1 MRTLMHAFDCAYLE
15 VLNLLH
21 LVAAMDVAAF
31 FAGTAAKDQGDT
43 ERKNELGFHHDDS
56 LS

>member
-1 MRTLMHAFDCAYLE
+1 MHAFDCAYLE

-31 FAGTAAKDQGDT
+31 FAGTTTKDQGDT
-43 ERKNELGFHHDDS
+43 ERKNELGFMIIP
-56 LS
+56 